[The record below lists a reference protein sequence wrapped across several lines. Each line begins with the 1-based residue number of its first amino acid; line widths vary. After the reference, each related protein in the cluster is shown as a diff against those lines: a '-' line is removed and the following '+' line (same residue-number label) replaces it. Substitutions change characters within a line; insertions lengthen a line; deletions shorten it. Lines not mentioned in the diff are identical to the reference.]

1 MAVARRPLLTAT
13 AAGTL
18 LAALWF
24 VPSANA
30 TDERTDGTGGT
41 TTSVTGPTGRS
52 AGSAHR
58 STDPTDRG
66 TDPTVVSAASD
77 ASAVS
82 LTPVTANAP
91 GASGSPRTSD
101 APGTSDAPDAHG
113 DGAATAVSASSS
125 GLELAATG
133 SGVDTTPYLFGGAAF
148 LGVGAAF
155 VTYSIRRADTQ
166 SP

>member
-52 AGSAHR
+52 TGPA
-58 STDPTDRG
+58 DRG

-77 ASAVS
+77 ASAAS
-82 LTPVTANAP
+82 LTPV
-91 GASGSPRTSD
+91 ASGSPGASAD
-101 APGTSDAPDAHG
+101 PGTSDAPDAHG
-113 DGAATAVSASSS
+113 PGAATAVNASS
-125 GLELAATG
+125 GPELADTG

-155 VTYSIRRADTQ
+155 VTYSIRRADT
-166 SP
+166 SSL

>member
-52 AGSAHR
+52 TGSAHR
-58 STDPTDRG
+58 NTGPADRG

-77 ASAVS
+77 ASAAS
-82 LTPVTANAP
+82 LTPVASGAP
-91 GASGSPRTSD
+91 SASGSPGASAD
-101 APGTSDAPDAHG
+101 PGTSDAPDAHG
-113 DGAATAVSASSS
+113 PGAATAVNASSS
-125 GLELAATG
+125 GPELADTG

-155 VTYSIRRADTQ
+155 VTYSIRRADT
-166 SP
+166 SSF